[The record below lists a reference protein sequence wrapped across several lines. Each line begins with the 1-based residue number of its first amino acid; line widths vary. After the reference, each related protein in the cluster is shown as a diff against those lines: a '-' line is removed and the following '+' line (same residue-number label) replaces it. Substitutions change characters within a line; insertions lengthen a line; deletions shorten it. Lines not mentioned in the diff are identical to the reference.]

1 MNMTAP
7 EVEKSLSGS
16 WASSRAALPQTTTL
30 LLVISGI
37 IWYINGINR
46 VSRRIFMKKLALSA
60 FLLLIAL
67 SGFSQTQADRDA
79 PKRDVF
85 VILDVSGSMT
95 QQSRFTNVQ
104 DYLDREVVNG
114 LLKNGDN
121 FTLVTFGDSAN
132 EQFTRAINS
141 DSDKSVLM
149 ADLRKI
155 QPDNNYTDIGMA
167 MEKLAEILEK
177 REETGVRRVIL
188 FITDGLNTPPAS
200 SKYSGVNLALDEQ
213 FKALGEKISRGS
225 WFLYVIGIGGLTDAQ
240 NIADAIPGSVLQTT
254 ESNLGGVDINAQVN
268 QLEEEEQA
276 LAAAEEARRLEAERN
291 VGFMGFL
298 RRLASGLGV
307 PLPVLIAGFFV
318 LLLLLLLIIILLV
331 QIFKTREVVITDEK
345 ETIIRR
351 IAPLSGIILNSPSAI
366 LPGIGNENNQIFRVS
381 RSLLGVQIQTMDS
394 SAIAETSPYKKTGT
408 HVLKGVIGLAN
419 GRRIRITVR

>member
-1 MNMTAP
+1 
-7 EVEKSLSGS
+7 
-16 WASSRAALPQTTTL
+16 
-30 LLVISGI
+30 
-37 IWYINGINR
+37 
-46 VSRRIFMKKLALSA
+46 MKKLALSA
-60 FLLLIAL
+60 FLVLIAL
-67 SGFSQTQADRDA
+67 SGFSQTQADKDA

-141 DSDKSVLM
+141 DSDKSNLIS
-149 ADLRKI
+149 DLRKI
-155 QPDNNYTDIGMA
+155 KPDNDYTDIGMA

-177 REETGVRRVIL
+177 REESGVRRVIL
-188 FITDGLNTPPAS
+188 FITDGLNAPPRG
-200 SKYSGVNLALDEQ
+200 SKYRGADLAVDER
-213 FKALGEKISRGS
+213 FKELGEKISRGS

-240 NIADAIPGSVLQTT
+240 SIANAIPGSVLQTT
-254 ESNLGGVDINAQVN
+254 DANLGGVDINAQVN
-268 QLEEEEQA
+268 QLEEKEQA
-276 LAAAEEARRLEAERN
+276 IAAAEEARRLEEEQN

-298 RRLASGLGV
+298 RRLAASLGV
-307 PLPVLIAGFFV
+307 PLPVLIGGFLI

-366 LPGIGNENNQIFRVS
+366 LPGIGNENNQVFRVN
-381 RSLLGVQIQTMDS
+381 RSLLGIKVQTMDS
-394 SAIAETSPYKKTGT
+394 LAIAETSPYKKTGT
-408 HVLKGVIGLAN
+408 HALKGVINLAN
-419 GRRIRITVR
+419 GRLVRITVR